1 MRGID
6 KMGSNEML
14 GLKIRVGTEKLQKC
28 KVARLERIESFRFC
42 WNLMRAGSRMGREE
56 KVREKEEREE
66 EKEEDW
72 EEVHKDEEASH

>member
-42 WNLMRAGSRMGREE
+42 
-56 KVREKEEREE
+56 
-66 EKEEDW
+66 
-72 EEVHKDEEASH
+72 